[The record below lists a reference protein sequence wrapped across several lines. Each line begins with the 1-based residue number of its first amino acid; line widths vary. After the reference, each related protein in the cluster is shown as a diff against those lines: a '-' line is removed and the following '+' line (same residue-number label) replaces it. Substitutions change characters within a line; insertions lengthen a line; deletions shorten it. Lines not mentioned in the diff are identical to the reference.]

1 MKEYLVQGT
10 TLPEAYH
17 SALVILHKEGETAP
31 CPDYDT
37 NQKEV
42 SMTIEVLKPLEEPM
56 ISRLFIGGYSELEQ
70 YRQEIL
76 DGILDFEIEAGNWEY
91 TYHSRIAEQL
101 PFIYRELRRNPD
113 SRRAVIDV
121 RDWKH
126 DTREGNTS
134 PACLQHIQYF
144 IRGNKLHCKVLF
156 RSNDAAKAT
165 FMNAFA
171 LICLQKKI
179 AEELG
184 YEVGTYTH
192 RANSFHVY
200 ERDYDLLKGYVERL
214 EAGLPT
220 TFDYVGEWD
229 ELMEE
234 ARPKIAQNVELLKKR
249 NQQSN

>member
-1 MKEYLVQGT
+1 MKEFLVQEN

-17 SALVILHKEGETAP
+17 KAISILHRDGESVP
-31 CPDYDT
+31 CPDYNT
-37 NQKEV
+37 SQKEV
-42 SMTIEVLKPLEEPM
+42 TMTMVVLSPLEEPM

-101 PFIYRELRRNPD
+101 PFIMNELKRNPD
-113 SRRAVIDV
+113 SRRAVVDV

-134 PACLQHIQYF
+134 PACLQHIQYLA
-144 IRGNKLHCKVLF
+144 RDGKLHCKVLF

-179 AEELG
+179 ADDLG
-184 YEVGTYTH
+184 LEIGTYTH

-200 ERDYDLLKGYVERL
+200 EKDFDLLKGYVERID
-214 EAGLPT
+214 AGLPT

-234 ARPKIAQNVELLKKR
+234 SKPKIAETVKLLKSR
-249 NQQSN
+249 RE